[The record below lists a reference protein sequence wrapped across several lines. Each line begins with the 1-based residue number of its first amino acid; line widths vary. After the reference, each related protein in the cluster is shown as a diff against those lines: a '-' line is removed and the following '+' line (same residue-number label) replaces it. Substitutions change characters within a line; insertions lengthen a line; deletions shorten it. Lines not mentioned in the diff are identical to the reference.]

1 MKLKTFDRSNSYGAR
16 SSEPTISLMKNGA
29 ISFSRGATK
38 MIGLEVAGKVQF
50 HQDEE
55 SPSDWYISKSDDV
68 DGFDIRG
75 KSENKNPYFMIASS
89 FIVNK
94 IKAQIGLDSV
104 DTPIKMKILRKP
116 TEVDGV
122 VYWCIVTKAPIYKSE

>member
-29 ISFSRGATK
+29 ISFSSGATK

-68 DGFDIRG
+68 DAFDIRG
-75 KSENKNPYFMIASS
+75 KSEKKNPYFMI
-89 FIVNK
+89 IVNK
-94 IKAQIGLDSV
+94 IKSQIGLDAV
-104 DTPIKMKILRKP
+104 DVPIRLKILRQP
-116 TEVDGV
+116 TEIEGIS
-122 VYWCIVTKAPIYKSE
+122 YWCIVTKAPIYKSQE